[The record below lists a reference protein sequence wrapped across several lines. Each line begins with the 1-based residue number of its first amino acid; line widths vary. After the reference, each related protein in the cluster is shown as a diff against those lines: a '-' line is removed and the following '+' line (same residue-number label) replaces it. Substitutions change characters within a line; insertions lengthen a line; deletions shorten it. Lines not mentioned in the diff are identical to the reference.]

1 MPVNTDVSGGVAPRL
16 KPVSLVF
23 SLAGRNK
30 GNFSQ
35 TAPATLSSSRAE
47 VHLASLVAWA

>member
-1 MPVNTDVSGGVAPRL
+1 MPVNTNVSGCLAPPL

-35 TAPATLSSSRAE
+35 TVPTTLSSSRAE
-47 VHLASLVAWA
+47 VRLSSLVAWA